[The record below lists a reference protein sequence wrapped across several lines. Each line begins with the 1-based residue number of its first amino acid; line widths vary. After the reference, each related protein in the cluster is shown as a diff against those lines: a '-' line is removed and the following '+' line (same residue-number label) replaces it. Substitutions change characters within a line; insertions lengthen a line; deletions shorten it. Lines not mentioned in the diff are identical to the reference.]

1 MPNWIEGSIKVRGP
15 RENVKKFFTEGIHI
29 YQNRP
34 VKPGDKYFDGSEIPK
49 NVKTA
54 YLPIPKEEWM
64 HTTEYD
70 NGDID
75 IYFFGENERWAHVE
89 GSKRAFIT
97 DEIYIHKEK
106 DLYIGVS
113 QVHQAWGF
121 ETDDWIEISK
131 KYHVD
136 IRLWG
141 LEGGMQFG
149 QEIEIHDGNVII
161 DKDMVYDT
169 WTMPLPWIGG

>member
-1 MPNWIEGSIKVRGP
+1 MRGP
-15 RENVKKFFTEGIHI
+15 KENVKKFFTEGINI
-29 YQNRP
+29 YQLEN
-34 VKPGDKYFDGSEIPK
+34 PK
-49 NVKTA
+49 NLKST

-64 HTTEYD
+64 KVTEYD
-70 NGDID
+70 NGDIN
-75 IYFFGENERWAHVE
+75 IYFFGENKRWAYVE
-89 GSKRAFIT
+89 GSRRAFIT
-97 DEIYIHKEK
+97 DEIYIYKITESK
-106 DLYIGVS
+106 DLCIGIS
-113 QVHQAWGF
+113 QVNQAWGF
-121 ETDDWIEISK
+121 KTDDWVEISN

>member
-15 RENVKKFFTEGIHI
+15 RENVKKFFTEGINI
-29 YQNRP
+29 YQLENP
-34 VKPGDKYFDGSEIPK
+34 QNLKSAK
-49 NVKTA
+49 
-54 YLPIPKEEWM
+54 LPIPKEEWM
-64 HTTEYD
+64 KVYEYD

-75 IYFFGENERWAHVE
+75 IYFFGENERWAYVE
-89 GSKRAFIT
+89 GSIRAFIT
-97 DEIYIHKEK
+97 DEIYIHKIEETK
-106 DLYIGVS
+106 DLYIGTSKVN
-113 QVHQAWGF
+113 QAWGF
-121 ETDDWIEISK
+121 NTDDWVEISK

-161 DKDMVYDT
+161 DKDTVYDT
-169 WTMPLPWIGG
+169 WTMPLPWVGG